1 MEDATTGPCSLVVL
15 GTMCIY
21 ELGGSIPH
29 NYLAKKKKKK
39 MEDAKSFSEHLLD
52 VSIEY

>member
-1 MEDATTGPCSLVVL
+1 MEDATIGRCSLVVL

-29 NYLAKKKKKK
+29 NYPAKKKKK

>member
-1 MEDATTGPCSLVVL
+1 MEDATIGRCSLVVL

-21 ELGGSIPH
+21 ELGSSIPH
-29 NYLAKKKKKK
+29 NYLAKKKK